1 MFYFKTRRDATRVGG
16 TITQQP
22 RVTNKNCEQQNNKQ
36 IDVYTKKKYGIERK
50 KEKSYNYF
58 LININISLPCQK
70 K

>member
-1 MFYFKTRRDATRVGG
+1 M
-16 TITQQP
+16 
-22 RVTNKNCEQQNNKQ
+22 TNNNCEQQNNKQ

-58 LININISLPCQK
+58 LIYINFSLPCQK